1 MQPRRE
7 IRRHPGGSRL
17 DNQIKE
23 FHKFRERKIAQSSGP
38 LTLLHDNRQR
48 TAAAAC

>member
-7 IRRHPGGSRL
+7 IRRDPGESRL

-23 FHKFRERKIAQSSGP
+23 FHQFRGRKIAPWPGP
-38 LTLLHDNRQR
+38 LTLLHDNRKR
-48 TAAAAC
+48 IAAAAC